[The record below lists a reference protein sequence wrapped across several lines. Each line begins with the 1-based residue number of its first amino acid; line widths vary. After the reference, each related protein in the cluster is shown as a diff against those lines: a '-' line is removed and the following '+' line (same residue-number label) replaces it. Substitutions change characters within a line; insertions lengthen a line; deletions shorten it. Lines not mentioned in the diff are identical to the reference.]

1 MFYLNPKRK
10 QKLEL
15 IYDLHLKGLSNK
27 QISDHLN
34 FQNLKTHRTTKQY
47 IPKLIWM
54 TIHKYKKKL
63 FRKSSRMFRIKESI
77 NMSLTLEKF

>member
-54 TIHKYKKKL
+54 TIHKYKK
-63 FRKSSRMFRIKESI
+63 
-77 NMSLTLEKF
+77 NYLENLAECLELKKV